1 MWRRRLWTLC
11 KAFWDG
17 GEKVEQAL
25 HFERELADIKAKQA
39 AADEQH
45 KTIFRRLDLNE
56 KMLET
61 VRELAQTV
69 SIQTQAIKTIQED
82 LSSMSDDIDTL
93 KSEPANKWKLL
104 SAEVLKLLVA
114 AIAGF
119 VLSRIGL

>member
-1 MWRRRLWTLC
+1 L
-11 KAFWDG
+11 DG

-104 SAEVLKLLVA
+104 SAEVLKLLAA